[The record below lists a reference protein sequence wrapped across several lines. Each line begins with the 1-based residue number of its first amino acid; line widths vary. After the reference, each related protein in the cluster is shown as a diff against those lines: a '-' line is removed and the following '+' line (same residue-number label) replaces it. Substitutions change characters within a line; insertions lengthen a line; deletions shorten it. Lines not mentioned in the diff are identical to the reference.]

1 MYVDNVFLC
10 ASLNIIG
17 MIIPSLTY
25 LRSHNNTGISDSQS
39 TKGHQ
44 ARKGKENCLL
54 QKNKHSQLIRW
65 PLNLGLLIQ
74 KIAIYREYKRL
85 YGKVA
90 KAAENWSQPTKL
102 QSS

>member
-10 ASLNIIG
+10 ASLNIIM

-25 LRSHNNTGISDSQS
+25 LRSHNNTGITDSQSSQS

-44 ARKGKENCLL
+44 ARKGGENCLL

-65 PLNLGLLIQ
+65 PLNQDLLIQ
-74 KIAIYREYKRL
+74 KIAIY
-85 YGKVA
+85 
-90 KAAENWSQPTKL
+90 
-102 QSS
+102 

>member
-25 LRSHNNTGISDSQS
+25 LRSHNNTGITDSQSSHS

-44 ARKGKENCLL
+44 ARKGEENCLL

-74 KIAIYREYKRL
+74 KIAIY
-85 YGKVA
+85 
-90 KAAENWSQPTKL
+90 
-102 QSS
+102 